1 MGVNL
6 TELCLFTNDIT
17 MTAPIMFNGRL
28 RKSDLKRWI
37 SLIESQTNF
46 GCADSELATNFLKLP
61 EAISFVSS
69 VEDNIIGG
77 TSIYRDRIRLGMVL
91 ASVAVKEEFRNT
103 VAYNVIKSSLPFF
116 KTVAIRDVDALI
128 PDETSENQLG
138 FPVSLELD
146 SWTKDVLARI
156 GFEEKDKLYN
166 YVISIQGQKPESH
179 TENMWDSQP
188 DLENAK
194 KLIWDCSKNIGMTN
208 SFVWTGFDFAANQG
222 TLRTVTIEDSMK
234 LVTSI
239 FHFGKH
245 AYIGLI
251 ISDDEFADDGIASRL
266 IAKMVREFDVE
277 NLTLPLIG
285 KGQSNLVKAVT
296 DELGGS
302 LKRRSMTL
310 MRKPL

>member
-1 MGVNL
+1 
-6 TELCLFTNDIT
+6 

-28 RKSDLKRWI
+28 RKRDLKQWI
-37 SLIESQTNF
+37 SLVESQTNF
-46 GCADSELATNFLKLP
+46 GCADRELATNFLKLP

-69 VEDNIIGG
+69 VENIIIGG
-77 TSIYRDRIRLGMVL
+77 TSIYRDRTRLGMVL

-103 VAYNVIKSSLPFF
+103 IAYNVIKSSLPFF

-128 PDETSENQLG
+128 PDETSVDQLG

-166 YVISIQGQKPESH
+166 YSLSIQGQQPESH

-194 KLIWDCSKNIGMTN
+194 KLIWDCSKDIGMTN
-208 SFVWTGFDFAANQG
+208 SFVWTAFDFAVNQG
-222 TLRTVTIEDSMK
+222 MLRTVTIKDSVK

-239 FHFGKH
+239 FHFGKT
-245 AYIGLI
+245 ASLGLV
-251 ISDDEFADDGIASRL
+251 ISDDDFVDEGITSRL
-266 IAKMVREFDVE
+266 IAKMVREFDVD
-277 NLTLPLIG
+277 NITLPLIG
-285 KGQSNLVKAVT
+285 KGQRNLVKAVT

>member
-1 MGVNL
+1 MGANL
-6 TELCLFTNDIT
+6 TELCFCTNDIT
-17 MTAPIMFNGRL
+17 MTTPIMFNGRL
-28 RKSDLKRWI
+28 NKSDLKQWI
-37 SLIESQTNF
+37 SLVESQTKF
-46 GCADSELATNFLKLP
+46 GCADRELAKNFLELP

-69 VEDNIIGG
+69 IEDNIIGG

-91 ASVAVKEEFRNT
+91 ASVAVKKEFRNT

-128 PDETSENQLG
+128 PDEPSEDQLG

-146 SWTKDVLARI
+146 PWIKDVLARI

-166 YVISIQGQKPESH
+166 YAISIQEQKTESH

-208 SFVWTGFDFAANQG
+208 SFVWTGFDFAINQG
-222 TLRTVTIEDSMK
+222 TLRTITIKDSMK

-239 FHFGKH
+239 FHFGKT
-245 AYIGLI
+245 ASLGLI
-251 ISDDEFADDGIASRL
+251 ISDDEFSDEGIASRL

-285 KGQSNLVKAVT
+285 KGQGNLVKAVT